1 MENKE
6 KVKIN
11 WADTFK
17 TAAIL
22 FLIAAIAALL
32 LALTNYITSPV
43 IAKQTEE
50 TNTAARQAVL
60 PDADSFEVVEDLDAI
75 IQEALGEDALIVE
88 EAYVGLKDDQIVG
101 YAIKTTPSGYGGD
114 IELLTG
120 IGIDGKTTGIAI
132 LSQDETPGL
141 GARSTETAFQ
151 DQYKGLDASE
161 EISVVKNQ
169 EASGNQI
176 VAITGATITSKA
188 VTSGVNVANEVF
200 QALQAEGE

>member
-1 MENKE
+1 MKNKE
-6 KVKIN
+6 KTTIN

-17 TAAIL
+17 TAIIL

-32 LALTNYITSPV
+32 LAFTNYITSPV
-43 IAKQTEE
+43 IAKQTEQ

-60 PDADSFEVVEDLDAI
+60 SDAETFEPVEDLDVIA
-75 IQEALGEDALIVE
+75 QKALGEDASIVE
-88 EAYVGLKDDQIVG
+88 EAYVGLKGGQVVG

-120 IGIDGKTTGIAI
+120 IASDGTTTGIAI
-132 LSQDETPGL
+132 LSQEETPGL

-151 DQYKGLDASE
+151 EQYKGLNASE

-188 VTSGVNVANEVF
+188 VTRGVNVANKVF